1 MASIGDYVRGGSVE
15 EALALLQKATLPVRV
30 LAGGTDFLPRLRFD
44 PAKKVQ
50 VVDIGEASDLAGIV
64 PASHGLRLGAATK
77 LADVAGARELSG
89 SAWQALAE
97 AASLVG
103 SPQIRNLATLGG
115 NICNASPAA
124 DTVPSLLVLDAQV
137 ELVSARGRRTV
148 PLSEFFLGPGRTIL
162 ELDEIMASVLIPE
175 PPPGAVATYLKHS
188 PRRAM
193 DLAVVGVGILLA
205 RVEGQ
210 IEARIALG
218 AVAPTPLR
226 ARQAE
231 RLLGQAPHL
240 SDELIA
246 DAARLAAQEARPI
259 SDVRASAEYR
269 TAIVKALTKRALDQL
284 SAALD

>member
-1 MASIGDYVRGGSVE
+1 MALIDDYVRSSSVE

-30 LAGGTDFLPRLRFD
+30 LAGGTDLLPRLRLD
-44 PAKKVQ
+44 PAEKVG
-50 VVDIGEASDLAGIV
+50 VVDISGASDLAGIV
-64 PASHGLRLGAATK
+64 PARQGLRIGAATK
-77 LADVAGARELSG
+77 LAAVVTSSQLSG
-89 SAWQALAE
+89 SAWQVLAE

-124 DTVPSLLVLDAQV
+124 DTIPALLVLDAQA
-137 ELVSARGRRTV
+137 EMVSARGVRSI
-148 PLSEFFLGPGRTIL
+148 PLSEFFVGPGQTVL
-162 ELDEIMASVLIPE
+162 EKDEILASVLLPE
-175 PPPGAVATYLKHS
+175 PPAQAVATYLKHS

-193 DLAVVGVGILLA
+193 DLAVVGVGVLLA
-205 RVEGQ
+205 RAEGQ

-231 RLLGQAPHL
+231 KLIRQAPCL
-240 SDELIA
+240 DDETIA
-246 DAARLAAQEARPI
+246 EAARLAAQEARPI

-269 TAIVKALTKRALDQL
+269 TAMVEVLTRRALDQL
-284 SAALD
+284 ATALD